1 MIRWLKHLIPG
12 WAIRRYHFALAWLA
26 AMWYRHPSRQLIVI
40 GVTGTD
46 GKTTTSWMIAHIL
59 KSSGA
64 KVGLSSTV
72 FRMVGDQVRLNESH
86 MTMPGR
92 FALQRQLRAMVN
104 AGGRYAVVEM
114 SSQGLA
120 QNRHIGLDID
130 CAVIT
135 NLTPEHIEAHG
146 SFEAYRKAKGIL
158 FGQII
163 RGGDKHLAGQAVKKV
178 TVVNLD
184 DANAEFF
191 LKYWAE
197 EHHGVRLATA
207 SGGVPPTAGK
217 AAPEIPLKLKEKTV
231 VWQASNVEPDGQGM
245 KFTLNGTMAHLPCP
259 GAYNVTNAL
268 EAIAVASAYG
278 VSIEQCLTAL
288 KELPPIPGRA
298 ERIALPNGGAAVIDY
313 ALTPHAL
320 QSFYQALKQQGA
332 QSIIAVF
339 GAAGGGRDKWKRPK
353 LGQIAEMYCSKI
365 FLTTDD
371 SDKEDPQKIC
381 EEILSGMSSA
391 GRDKTTVVL
400 DRGVAIK
407 QAVRGASVGTVVAV
421 TGMGAETSMI
431 VKGKKV
437 AWSDVTVVKSQI

>member
-1 MIRWLKHLIPG
+1 MIRSLKRLIPR

-26 AMWYRHPSRQLIVI
+26 AFWYRHPSRQLIVI

-46 GKTTTSWMIAHIL
+46 GKTTTSWMIAQLL
-59 KSSGA
+59 KHSGA

-72 FRMVGDQVRLNESH
+72 FTMIGDQTTLNETH

-92 FALQRQLRAMVN
+92 FRLQRQLRAMVD
-104 AGGRYAVVEM
+104 AGCRYAVIEM

-120 QNRHIGLDID
+120 QNRHVGLDID

-135 NLTPEHIEAHG
+135 NLTPEHLESHG
-146 SFEAYRKAKGIL
+146 SFEAYRQAKGIL

-163 RGGDKHLAGQAVKKV
+163 RSGDKTIDGQAVKKV

-197 EHHGVRLATA
+197 EHHGVSL
-207 SGGVPPTAGK
+207 K
-217 AAPEIPLKLKEKTV
+217 AAPEIPLQLKKKTV
-231 VWQASNVEPDGQGM
+231 VWQSHGFEAEARGM
-245 KFTLNGTMAHLPCP
+245 KFTLHGATVHLPYL
-259 GAYNVTNAL
+259 GAYNILNAL
-268 EAIAVASAYG
+268 EAVAVATAYG
-278 VSIEQCLTAL
+278 VTEGEALTAL
-288 KELPPIPGRA
+288 QSLPPIPGRA
-298 ERIALPNGGAAVIDY
+298 DRLVLPNGGAAVVDY

-320 QSFYQALKQQGA
+320 QSFYQALAQQGA
-332 QSIIAVF
+332 KDIIGVF

-353 LGQIAEMYCSKI
+353 LGQIAEQYCSKI

-371 SDKEDPQKIC
+371 PDNEDPQKIC
-381 EEILSGMSSA
+381 DEILSGMSAA
-391 GRDKTTVVL
+391 GRAKTTVIL
-400 DRGVAIK
+400 DRGAAIQQAVAMAHSGSVVAI
-407 QAVRGASVGTVVAV
+407 

-431 VKGKKV
+431 VRGKKV
-437 AWSDVTVVKSQI
+437 AWSDVAQVKKILGA